1 MTVSREPH
9 PVLIV
14 EDDAGHRKI
23 VVEACESLK
32 LAPVAVSSFKEAI
45 ALLEANPRKLCL
57 IVLDLKI
64 PMDKEG
70 PRVQNGLNLL
80 ARARELVPD
89 RAALPIIVMT
99 GEVATKFIKKAMQLG
114 ANDYANKPFEE
125 DDEELDD
132 RIMRWIQR
140 GCEQRN
146 KKTGCPNVAGK
157 PAPAVRKPRGVPDVP
172 APIPGQPRITL
183 VGSYDKKLVKILVD
197 NVPCELQEVPFSA
210 LLHLAHG
217 LKTNQQHVSI
227 DRIQSGYNAI
237 SRLKKA
243 LREKG
248 NVPPVVAKKLIV
260 PSGLGYYRLNLPLD
274 HVIFDDAMEE
284 HFKKQ
289 LDQVRAAE
297 ATLSPQ

>member
-14 EDDAGHRKI
+14 EDTAGCRKI
-23 VVEACESLK
+23 AIEACEALK
-32 LAPVAVSSFKEAI
+32 LVPVAVASFKEAI
-45 ALLEANPRKLCL
+45 ALLEANPRRFCL
-57 IVLDLKI
+57 VLLDLKI
-64 PMDKEG
+64 PFDDEA
-70 PRVQNGLNLL
+70 PRAQTGLNLL
-80 ARARELVPD
+80 ARIRELVD
-89 RAALPIIVMT
+89 RGVLPVIVMT
-99 GEVATKFIKKAMQLG
+99 AEVAQKYIKKAMQLG
-114 ANDYANKPFEE
+114 ANDYANKPFGD
-125 DDEELDD
+125 DDEEIED
-132 RIMRWIQR
+132 RIMRCIQR

-157 PAPAVRKPRGVPDVP
+157 PERPARKPRGVPDVP
-172 APIPGQPRITL
+172 APVPGQPRITL
-183 VGSYDKKLVKILVD
+183 VGSYDKKLVRIKVD
-197 NVPCELQEVPFSA
+197 NEPCDLQEVPFQA

-217 LKTNQQHVSI
+217 LKTNQHVNL

-248 NVPPVVAKKLIV
+248 GVPPAVAKKLIV

-284 HFKKQ
+284 HFGKQ
-289 LDQVRAAE
+289 LDEVRAAE
-297 ATLSPQ
+297 AALSPQ

>member
-14 EDDAGHRKI
+14 EDTAGCRKI
-23 VVEACESLK
+23 AIEACEALK
-32 LAPVAVSSFKEAI
+32 LVPVAVASFKEAI
-45 ALLEANPRKLCL
+45 ALLEANPRRFCL
-57 IVLDLKI
+57 VLLDLKI
-64 PMDKEG
+64 PFDDEA
-70 PRVQNGLNLL
+70 PRAQTGLNLL
-80 ARARELVPD
+80 ARIRELVD
-89 RAALPIIVMT
+89 RGVLPVIVMT
-99 GEVATKFIKKAMQLG
+99 AEVAQKYIKKAMQLG
-114 ANDYANKPFEE
+114 ANDYANKPFGD
-125 DDEELDD
+125 DDEEIED
-132 RIMRWIQR
+132 RIMRWIRQ

-157 PAPAVRKPRGVPDVP
+157 PERPARKPRGVPDVP
-172 APIPGQPRITL
+172 APVPGQPRITL
-183 VGSYDKKLVKILVD
+183 VGSYDNKLVKILVD
-197 NVPCELQEVPFSA
+197 NEPCELQEVPFQA

-217 LKTNQQHVSI
+217 LKTNQQHVSL

-248 NVPPVVAKKLIV
+248 NVPPLVAKKLIV

-289 LDQVRAAE
+289 LDEVRAAE